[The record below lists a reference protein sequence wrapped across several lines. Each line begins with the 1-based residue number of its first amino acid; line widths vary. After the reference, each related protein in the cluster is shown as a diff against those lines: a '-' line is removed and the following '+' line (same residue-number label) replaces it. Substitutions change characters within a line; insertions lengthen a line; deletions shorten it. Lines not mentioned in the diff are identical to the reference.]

1 VTSAIS
7 SVPPPIST
15 LGEATWLGVNSFE
28 RRCVG
33 SLEYLARSGVALR
46 GVHLLEYPTRG
57 FPEVIDRQLRR
68 AHRDLVKAS
77 THAANAQFET
87 ATVEAYAS
95 AQFEDYFSTLAETLG
110 STALIIDIS
119 CMTKI
124 HVVALSTALATL
136 EINAT
141 QTLLAYTSPRSYGNL
156 NRSSSEIGWS
166 DVLIAPIGTTARMR
180 NESNSRGVIIAGH
193 ESERLWAALNE
204 VEPASGLLALGST
217 PGRPDITRLSEKVN
231 RRVISHMTL
240 ATEAPWSRR
249 VVDIADVALMRQLVR
264 TEIAEAAK
272 HEAPLILYPF
282 GPKTL
287 IYAAG
292 EALLRGYP
300 NDSWFVYP
308 VPAGYHVS
316 YSEGIGQTY
325 WFSTAPADMARE
337 PSLLPTAT

>member
-1 VTSAIS
+1 MTSAIS
-7 SVPPPIST
+7 SVPPPSAL
-15 LGEATWLGVNSFE
+15 LGDASWLGVNSFE

-46 GVHLLEYPTRG
+46 RVHLLEYPTRG

-68 AHRDLVKAS
+68 AHQDLVKAS
-77 THAANAQFET
+77 TRTASAQFES
-87 ATVEAYAS
+87 ATVDAYAS

-110 STALIIDIS
+110 SSALIIDIS

-124 HVVALSTALATL
+124 HVVALSTALASL
-136 EINAT
+136 KKNAT

-217 PGRPDITRLSEKVN
+217 RSRPDITRLSEKVN
-231 RRVISHMTL
+231 RRVINHMTL

-249 VVDIADVALMRQLVR
+249 VVDIADVALMRQLVQA
-264 TEIAEAAK
+264 EIAEAEK

-287 IYAAG
+287 IYSAS
-292 EALLRGYP
+292 EALLHGYP

-308 VPAGYHVS
+308 VPAGYDIS

-325 WFSTAPADMARE
+325 WFSTGSADVAQQEMV
-337 PSLLPTAT
+337 LPIAT